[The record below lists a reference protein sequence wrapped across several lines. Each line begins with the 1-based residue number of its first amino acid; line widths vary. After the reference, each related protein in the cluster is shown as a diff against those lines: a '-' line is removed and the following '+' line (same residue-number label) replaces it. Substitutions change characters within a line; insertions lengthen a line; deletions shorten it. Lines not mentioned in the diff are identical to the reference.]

1 MEAGTWIDV
10 LLVLAF
16 ILVGG
21 VFAATEIALVS
32 LRAGQIDK
40 LEAQGGRGHAVASLA
55 RDPNRFLSAVQIGV
69 TVAGFFSAAFGA
81 STLAPSFAPVFESLG
96 VPASDTVSLV
106 VTTLVVSYLSLVLG
120 ELVPKRLALQRSVG
134 VSKLF
139 APPLGGFAR
148 VMRPVIWLLSLSTN
162 LLVRLLGGNPD
173 AAGDEVDEEELRMM
187 ISGHEDI
194 PEDERKLVD
203 DVFEAGDRSLSEVM
217 KPRGDVVFL
226 RGDLTLAEATAVIVE
241 QPYTRYPVTGESFD
255 EVLGY
260 LHLRDVLGRADDT
273 TTSVAAIVRE
283 LPVLPR
289 TNRVLPSIDQL
300 RDLGAHIA
308 LVVDEYGGTDGI
320 VTLEDLME
328 ELVGEIHDEYDTDAQ
343 VAASADPATIDA
355 GITIEEFGERTD
367 VELVDGPYETVAG
380 YVLHRLAR
388 MAEAGDVVLVG
399 DRPLEVAEV
408 DGHRITRVRLHDPV
422 TTPAEGADGA
432 DATPQQAA
440 FAAYFEHWGLHLPD
454 EALAGDGAG
463 QLLGHGWTVRF
474 RRREDGTLL
483 VRAGHR
489 MTNERM
495 FAITPAGVVEP
506 TEPTPPA
513 EGWSA
518 PAGASEEER
527 SRLEQDHRS
536 SWRAYGD
543 AVKAAGLGEEILP
556 LPRGTELGADEQ
568 AWRTGGDWHVTARRE
583 RAAQPADRAG
593 EQPAE
598 QPAEQAAEQAGGGEA
613 H

>member
-1 MEAGTWIDV
+1 MSGTWIDV
-10 LLVLAF
+10 LLVLGF
-16 ILVGG
+16 IIVGG

-32 LRAGQIDK
+32 LRSGQVDR
-40 LEAQGGRGHAVASLA
+40 LESQGGRGHAVASLA

-81 STLAPSFAPVFESLG
+81 STLAPSFAPAFESLG
-96 VPASDTVSLV
+96 APSPDTVSLI

-134 VSKLF
+134 VAKLF

-148 VMRPVIWLLSLSTN
+148 VMTPVIWLLSLSTN

-194 PEDERKLVD
+194 PEGERKIVD

-226 RGDLTLAEATAVIVE
+226 SGDLTLAAAVAVIVE

-260 LHLRDVLGRADDT
+260 LHLRDVLGRADDET
-273 TTSVAAIVRE
+273 HTVADLARD

-300 RDLGAHIA
+300 RSLGAHIA

-328 ELVGEIHDEYDTDAQ
+328 ELVGEIHDEYDRDAE
-343 VAASADPATIDA
+343 VAANADPKTVDA
-355 GITIEEFGERTD
+355 GLTIEEFGERTG
-367 VELVDGPYETVAG
+367 VELADGPYETVAG
-380 YVLHRLAR
+380 YVLHKLAR
-388 MAEAGDVVLVG
+388 MADVGDMVMVE
-399 DRPLEVAEV
+399 DRPLEVVEV
-408 DGHRITRVRLHDPV
+408 DGHRITRVRLHEAVPPPATTAT
-422 TTPAEGADGA
+422 TTPARHRSQTTA
-432 DATPQQAA
+432 QQDA
-440 FAAYFEHWGLHLPD
+440 FAAYFATWGLFLPD
-454 EALAGDGAG
+454 AAVASRTDGHVMG
-463 QLLGHGWTVRF
+463 NGWSVRF
-474 RRREDGTLL
+474 RWQDDGGLL

-489 MTNERM
+489 MTNERI
-495 FAITPAGVVEP
+495 FVLT
-506 TEPTPPA
+506 
-513 EGWSA
+513 
-518 PAGASEEER
+518 SE
-527 SRLEQDHRS
+527 
-536 SWRAYGD
+536 
-543 AVKAAGLGEEILP
+543 GEEIA
-556 LPRGTELGADEQ
+556 ADIDVPWE
-568 AWRTGGDWHVTARRE
+568 AMVFPKDAT
-583 RAAQPADRAG
+583 
-593 EQPAE
+593 AE
-598 QPAEQAAEQAGGGEA
+598 QRAEVERDYRASWTRHRDAVDGGGLAYDHQVPAGLAEGNDRELWRLDDGEWQA
-613 H
+613 EPLHPKE

>member
-32 LRAGQIDK
+32 LRSGQVERLDT
-40 LEAQGGRGHAVASLA
+40 EGGRGHAVASLA

-81 STLAPSFAPVFESLG
+81 STLAPSFAPAFENLG
-96 VPASDTVSLV
+96 VPAPDTVSLV

-139 APPLGGFAR
+139 APPLGKFAT
-148 VMRPVIWLLSLSTN
+148 VMTPVIWLLSLSTN

-194 PEDERKLVD
+194 PEGERRLVD

-226 RGDLTLAEATAVIVE
+226 RGDLTLAEAVAVIVE
-241 QPYTRYPVTGESFD
+241 QPYTRYPVTGTSFD

-260 LHLRDVLGRADDT
+260 LHLRDVLGRADDSST
-273 TTSVAAIVRE
+273 TVAAIARE

-300 RDLGAHIA
+300 RSQGAHIA

-328 ELVGEIHDEYDTDAQ
+328 ELVGEIHDEYDTDAEK
-343 VAASADPATIDA
+343 AASADPTTVDA
-355 GITIEEFGERTD
+355 GITIEEFAERTG
-367 VELVDGPYETVAG
+367 VALADGPYETVAG

-388 MAEAGDVVLVG
+388 MAEVG
-399 DRPLEVAEV
+399 DSVVVEDRRLEVVEV
-408 DGHRITRVRLHDPV
+408 DGHRITRVRLHAAPDHR
-422 TTPAEGADGA
+422 E
-432 DATPQQAA
+432 DAVEVGETPQQRAFADA
-440 FAAYFEHWGLHLPD
+440 FAAFGLFLPD
-454 EALAGDGAG
+454 DAVASRRDGHLSG
-463 QLLGHGWTVRF
+463 QGWSVRF
-474 RRREDGTLL
+474 RWREDGTLL
-483 VRAGHR
+483 VRADHR
-489 MTNERM
+489 MSDERLYGIAPDGTRHAQAVREAGLD
-495 FAITPAGVVEP
+495 FDHDIPADVAVGNDRQLWRLDDDVWHSEP
-506 TEPTPPA
+506 LRPTDQVHPA
-513 EGWSA
+513 E
-518 PAGASEEER
+518 
-527 SRLEQDHRS
+527 
-536 SWRAYGD
+536 
-543 AVKAAGLGEEILP
+543 
-556 LPRGTELGADEQ
+556 
-568 AWRTGGDWHVTARRE
+568 
-583 RAAQPADRAG
+583 
-593 EQPAE
+593 
-598 QPAEQAAEQAGGGEA
+598 
-613 H
+613 

>member
-1 MEAGTWIDV
+1 MSGTWIDV
-10 LLVLAF
+10 LLVLGF
-16 ILVGG
+16 IIVGG

-32 LRAGQIDK
+32 LRSGQVDR
-40 LEAQGGRGHAVASLA
+40 LESQGGRGHAVASLA

-81 STLAPSFAPVFESLG
+81 STLAPSFAPAFESLG
-96 VPASDTVSLV
+96 APSPDTVSLI

-134 VSKLF
+134 VAKLF

-148 VMRPVIWLLSLSTN
+148 VMTPVIWLLSLSTN

-194 PEDERKLVD
+194 PAGERKIVD

-226 RGDLTLAEATAVIVE
+226 SGDLTLAAAVAVIVE

-260 LHLRDVLGRADDT
+260 LHLRDVLGRADDEGHT
-273 TTSVAAIVRE
+273 VADLARD

-300 RDLGAHIA
+300 RSLGAHIA

-328 ELVGEIHDEYDTDAQ
+328 ELVGEIHDEYDRDAE
-343 VAASADPATIDA
+343 VAANADPKTVDA
-355 GITIEEFGERTD
+355 GLTIEEFGERTG
-367 VELVDGPYETVAG
+367 VELEDGPYETVAG

-388 MAEAGDVVLVG
+388 MADVGDLVMVE
-399 DRPLEVAEV
+399 DRPLEVVEV
-408 DGHRITRVRLHDPV
+408 DGHRITRVRLHEAVPPPGDDHD
-422 TTPAEGADGA
+422 GDGA
-432 DATPQQAA
+432 GSQTTAQQDA
-440 FAAYFEHWGLHLPD
+440 FAAYFAHWGLFLPD
-454 EALAGDGAG
+454 AAVASRTDGHVKG
-463 QLLGHGWTVRF
+463 SGWSVRF
-474 RRREDGTLL
+474 RWQDDGGLL

-489 MTNERM
+489 MTNERIFVLTPEGEETTADIEVPWEAM
-495 FAITPAGVVEP
+495 VFPKDATAEQRAEVERDYRASWTRHRDAVDGGGLAYDHQVPAGL
-506 TEPTPPA
+506 A
-513 EGWSA
+513 EGNDRELW
-518 PAGASEEER
+518 
-527 SRLEQDHRS
+527 RLD
-536 SWRAYGD
+536 D
-543 AVKAAGLGEEILP
+543 GEWQAEP
-556 LPRGTELGADEQ
+556 LHTLE
-568 AWRTGGDWHVTARRE
+568 
-583 RAAQPADRAG
+583 
-593 EQPAE
+593 
-598 QPAEQAAEQAGGGEA
+598 
-613 H
+613 

>member
-32 LRAGQIDK
+32 LRSGQVERLDT
-40 LEAQGGRGHAVASLA
+40 QGGRGHAVASLA

-81 STLAPSFAPVFESLG
+81 STLAPSFAPAFEDLG
-96 VPASDTVSLV
+96 VPAPDTVSLV

-134 VSKLF
+134 VAKLF
-139 APPLGGFAR
+139 APPLGKFAT
-148 VMRPVIWLLSLSTN
+148 VMTPVIWLLSLSTN

-194 PEDERKLVD
+194 PEGERRLVD

-226 RGDLTLAEATAVIVE
+226 AGDLTLADAVAVIVD
-241 QPYTRYPVTGESFD
+241 QPYTRYPVTGTSFD

-260 LHLRDVLGRADDT
+260 LHLRDVLGRADDRST
-273 TTSVAAIVRE
+273 TVADIARE

-300 RDLGAHIA
+300 RSLGAHIA

-328 ELVGEIHDEYDTDAQ
+328 ELVGEIHDEYDTDAEI
-343 VAASADPATIDA
+343 AASADPTTVDA
-355 GITIEEFGERTD
+355 GLTIEEFAERTG
-367 VELVDGPYETVAG
+367 VELDDGPYETVAG

-388 MAEAGDVVLVG
+388 MAELGDSVVVEG
-399 DRPLEVAEV
+399 RRLEVVEL
-408 DGHRITRVRLHDPV
+408 DGHRITRVRLQAAPEVPGEDG
-422 TTPAEGADGA
+422 EGNEAGGA
-432 DATPQQAA
+432 GERPGGPTPQQQA
-440 FAAYFEHWGLHLPD
+440 FADHFAAWGLFLPD
-454 EALAGDGAG
+454 DAVAAHRDGHLKG
-463 QLLGHGWTVRF
+463 QGWSVRF
-474 RRREDGTLL
+474 RWRDDGTLV
-483 VRAGHR
+483 VRADHR
-489 MTNERM
+489 MTDERLY
-495 FAITPAGVVEP
+495 AIAPDGSDVPAGIEAPHGAVV
-506 TEPTPPA
+506 TPP
-513 EGWSA
+513 
-518 PAGASEEER
+518 GAT
-527 SRLEQDHRS
+527 D
-536 SWRAYGD
+536 
-543 AVKAAGLGEEILP
+543 
-556 LPRGTELGADEQ
+556 
-568 AWRTGGDWHVTARRE
+568 
-583 RAAQPADRAG
+583 
-593 EQPAE
+593 
-598 QPAEQAAEQAGGGEA
+598 AEQADARARNAASWSEHHQAVLEA
-613 H
+613 GLDFDHDVPADLVDSTDRQLWRLDDDVWHSEPLRPHTPTE